1 MLRLLSLSLLIV
13 VTDIMAKTDYRSNN
27 RYGIIVQGDFG
38 KNRQELH
45 IENNGMDYEKDD
57 ITRKVW
63 KR

>member
-38 KNRQELH
+38 KNRPELH

-57 ITRKVW
+57 IRKKVW

>member
-1 MLRLLSLSLLIV
+1 MLRLLSFSLLIV

-45 IENNGMDYEKDD
+45 IENNGMDSEKDD
-57 ITRKVW
+57 IRRKVG

>member
-1 MLRLLSLSLLIV
+1 MLRLLSFSLLIV

-45 IENNGMDYEKDD
+45 IENNGMDFEKDD
-57 ITRKVW
+57 IRKRVG

>member
-27 RYGIIVQGDFG
+27 RYGIIIQGYVG
-38 KNRQELH
+38 KYLKELH
-45 IENNGMDYEKDD
+45 IDNNGKDFEKDD
-57 ITRKVW
+57 IRNRVG